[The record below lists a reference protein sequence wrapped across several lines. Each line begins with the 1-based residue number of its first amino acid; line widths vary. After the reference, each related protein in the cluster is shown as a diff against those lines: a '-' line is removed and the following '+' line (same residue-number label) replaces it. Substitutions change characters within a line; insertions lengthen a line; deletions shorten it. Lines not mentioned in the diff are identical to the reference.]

1 MIFPFDIVSIKGNK
15 TIQPDYTHIYQYT
28 SMTGNAKIS
37 NKVVT
42 AKDVMLYIPNKIG
55 YVRVLTMVLSLFFM
69 PRYPTVTTIVYGI
82 SCLLDAL
89 DGTMARKYDQCSQ
102 LGAVLDMVSD
112 RSTTACLIC
121 YLCVAYSQNFYIV
134 IFLQLMN
141 SLDLS
146 SHYIHMYATLSC
158 SNKKSHKNID
168 SNENWLLYMYY
179 SSRKVLFTICALNEL
194 FYMSVYW
201 LSFSESLLWSRIGLW
216 CFVITLPGYAF
227 KQVANIIQLNRA
239 VVMLAEADAI
249 LANEKKQ

>member
-1 MIFPFDIVSIKGNK
+1 MSAATKMNK
-15 TIQPDYTHIYQYT
+15 RT
-28 SMTGNAKIS
+28 
-37 NKVVT
+37 VT

-55 YVRVLTMVLSLFFM
+55 YLRVLTMVISLFFM
-69 PRYPTVTTIVYGI
+69 PRYPTVTTLVYGL

-112 RSTTACLIC
+112 RSTTACLLC

-158 SNKKSHKNID
+158 SNKKSHKTIE

-179 SSRKVLFTICALNEL
+179 SNRKVLFTICALNEL
-194 FYMSVYW
+194 FYMSLYW
-201 LSFSESLLWSRIGLW
+201 LSFTDSLMWSKIGFW
-216 CFVITLPGYAF
+216 FFVVTLPGYVF
-227 KQVANIIQLNRA
+227 KQVANVIQLNRA
-239 VVMLAEADAI
+239 VVMLAESDASI
-249 LANEKKQ
+249 ANEKKN